1 MNEYNTHLYE
11 FAFIASSQLLD
22 VAHELILWNWS
33 LLFAW
38 PQHRQGCSRQR
49 KREGA
54 FTKMKRYWD
63 MSKGHAVVKKS
74 HYRACHLLW
83 WALTL
88 AAVPCLVL
96 AASEQR
102 NHANI
107 TNLNFECDMSITIS
121 SAWKT
126 TTRPQSMHSLRVCIY
141 TSFHVHLKPHFSF
154 SENFLLF
161 CQNDKLPFSH
171 HRLFYSDFLFR

>member
-1 MNEYNTHLYE
+1 MKCLKHEELTFTVCHSCDELEGTWKLPGFYYKQALKTDPSLCSSMNEYNTHLDE
-11 FAFIASSQLLD
+11 FAFIASSQLLN

-38 PQHRQGCSRQR
+38 PQHGQGCSRQR

-74 HYRACHLLW
+74 YYRA
-83 WALTL
+83 
-88 AAVPCLVL
+88 
-96 AASEQR
+96 
-102 NHANI
+102 
-107 TNLNFECDMSITIS
+107 
-121 SAWKT
+121 
-126 TTRPQSMHSLRVCIY
+126 TRPQSINSLRVCIY

-154 SENFLLF
+154 SEIFLLF

-171 HRLFYSDFLFR
+171 HCLFYSDFLFR